1 MSSYQ
6 KRTKDELAQRIAQDI
21 PDGSYVNLGI
31 GMPTKVA
38 NHIPA
43 DREIVLQSENG
54 ILGMGPAPEAGK
66 EDYDRTQGCQS
77 GGYLE
82 HCR

>member
-6 KRTKDELAQRIAQDI
+6 KCTKDELAQRIAQDI
-21 PDGSYVNLGI
+21 PDGAYVNLGI

-43 DREIVLQSENG
+43 DLQSKG
-54 ILGMGPAPEAGK
+54 L
-66 EDYDRTQGCQS
+66 DFS
-77 GGYLE
+77 GDFFFL
-82 HCR
+82 CRSHSFTFTA